1 MSQTSSAVGV
11 VGLTPPP
18 AFLAVPGAPY
28 QAWSAWTKSFLAF
41 LGATGLD
48 TVSATRKKQILFT
61 MLGVEG
67 QRIVDSFRLDEMPV
81 PEGTDEFSAFLTTL
95 EKHFEFSGSV
105 MLERKK
111 LFDRVQQP
119 GESVTE
125 FLTALRRQS
134 SLCAFGDALDAIL
147 CDVFLR
153 GLTSKR
159 VHERMLRDF
168 VDGQLPTLDRAF
180 QLVRQYEHLAAASRE
195 YHQENP
201 GTSTLD
207 DAGSRRTESPG
218 ASDRSSA
225 ADPRGRSLATILLEP
240 RPRWPPWPPARA

>member
-11 VGLTPPP
+11 VGLSPPP

-28 QAWSAWTKSFLAF
+28 QAWSAWKKSFLAF

-125 FLTALRRQS
+125 FLSALRRQG

-159 VHERMLRDF
+159 VHERMLRDS

-180 QLVRQYEHLAAASRE
+180 LYFSNVVLHSFLVRWRHPRNLVF
-195 YHQENP
+195 P
-201 GTSTLD
+201 GRHVCVFVSQLKTTSFF
-207 DAGSRRTESPG
+207 SQ
-218 ASDRSSA
+218 
-225 ADPRGRSLATILLEP
+225 SL
-240 RPRWPPWPPARA
+240 

>member
-28 QAWSAWTKSFLAF
+28 QAWSAWKKSFLAF

-125 FLTALRRQS
+125 FLTALRRQG

-159 VHERMLRDF
+159 VHERMLRDS

-180 QLVRQYEHLAAASRE
+180 QLARQYEHLAAASRE
-195 YHQENP
+195 YHQGNP
-201 GTSTLD
+201 GTSTLG
-207 DAGSRRTESPG
+207 DAGRGPADVRRV
-218 ASDRSSA
+218 
-225 ADPRGRSLATILLEP
+225 L
-240 RPRWPPWPPARA
+240 ARAAV